1 MYTWQAHTDWCTKIF
16 SAAEEVRRPLVETYA
31 LKSASV
37 LLTLQLRACSLVCFS
52 IFSPREIVL
61 PRKLPSTLCLLA
73 RKGLSP
79 TLVSSGLSPKGFLK
93 EFSSFLVKNVDFASL
108 KIFKY
113 NYTLILST
121 YLHITYVQKNW
132 ILRFCVRRVPI
143 KSSFSLWLTKKNVFC
158 LRIRW
163 PVLINT
169 YLLWQFSLFCLETVS
184 PDKTAR
190 RLCPRDGQAG
200 PFFVF
205 FLCYFALAICVPLC
219 HRPLICVKC
228 GIFCCTPHFGEFF
241 SCGSVCIGATVAD
254 NWSEISQNGSN
265 GPKMKMSLLL
275 KGSQHLR
282 GGGVDCSWSSFGPVW
297 LVETL
302 VDPPGGTLTGLS
314 SEKKMCFQWLAW
326 SAENFLTPKTGQK
339 RPILAIFGFFATKA
353 AKKTPQKFI
362 STSACSTKRKFSSN
376 QVDPWTP
383 DWRRGLYLASG
394 FFPMSTA
401 SHWTLT
407 HDFSNNLVFANC
419 INIRDFS
426 EILHIS
432 AKYQR
437 QSQSFIFLYIL

>member
-1 MYTWQAHTDWCTKIF
+1 MCPPCANKVIIFPLTDKKKCFLPPYSLTCPHKYL
-16 SAAEEVRRPLVETYA
+16 SAMTVFVILSGNSFPRQDSATTVPQGWAGRAFFCVFFVLFCFGNLCSFVPQTSHLCEVRD
-31 LKSASV
+31 
-37 LLTLQLRACSLVCFS
+37 
-52 IFSPREIVL
+52 IL
-61 PRKLPSTLCLLA
+61 PHTTFW
-73 RKGLSP
+73 G
-79 TLVSSGLSPKGFLK
+79 
-93 EFSSFLVKNVDFASL
+93 N
-108 KIFKY
+108 
-113 NYTLILST
+113 
-121 YLHITYVQKNW
+121 
-132 ILRFCVRRVPI
+132 
-143 KSSFSLWLTKKNVFC
+143 
-158 LRIRW
+158 
-163 PVLINT
+163 
-169 YLLWQFSLFCLETVS
+169 
-184 PDKTAR
+184 
-190 RLCPRDGQAG
+190 
-200 PFFVF
+200 
-205 FLCYFALAICVPLC
+205 
-219 HRPLICVKC
+219 
-228 GIFCCTPHFGEFF
+228 F
-241 SCGSVCIGATVAD
+241 SCESVCIGATVAD

>member
-184 PDKTAR
+184 PDKTVRWVWQCATTV
-190 RLCPRDGQAG
+190 PQGWAG
-200 PFFVF
+200 RAFFCVFFVLFCFGNLCSFVPQTSHLCEVRDILLHTTFWGIF
-205 FLCYFALAICVPLC
+205 FLWIRVYRSHSGWQLVGNFPKWLKWPENEDVP
-219 HRPLICVKC
+219 I
-228 GIFCCTPHFGEFF
+228 
-241 SCGSVCIGATVAD
+241 A
-254 NWSEISQNGSN
+254 
-265 GPKMKMSLLL
+265 
-275 KGSQHLR
+275 
-282 GGGVDCSWSSFGPVW
+282 
-297 LVETL
+297 
-302 VDPPGGTLTGLS
+302 
-314 SEKKMCFQWLAW
+314 
-326 SAENFLTPKTGQK
+326 
-339 RPILAIFGFFATKA
+339 
-353 AKKTPQKFI
+353 
-362 STSACSTKRKFSSN
+362 
-376 QVDPWTP
+376 
-383 DWRRGLYLASG
+383 
-394 FFPMSTA
+394 
-401 SHWTLT
+401 
-407 HDFSNNLVFANC
+407 
-419 INIRDFS
+419 
-426 EILHIS
+426 
-432 AKYQR
+432 
-437 QSQSFIFLYIL
+437 